1 MIKSKNILAIKKNI
15 SLIIN
20 LNLLQ
25 KIIAE
30 CYNHICDHIIL
41 IITKQKRVKNVL
53 KLYYI
58 FENLH

>member
-1 MIKSKNILAIKKNI
+1 MIKSKNVLIIKKKIYEIN
-15 SLIIN
+15 N

-25 KIIAE
+25 KFIAE
-30 CYNHICDHIIL
+30 CYNHINNNTIKIIS
-41 IITKQKRVKNVL
+41 KPKKVKNVL